1 MKVKFDIYSYWLTVI
16 VIHAIWAV
24 CILATGCK
32 VKNKDK
38 RKASEK
44 LELSQV
50 QSKITT
56 ESYKELVPLPA
67 DTAKA
72 FVPWWMLQQGKT
84 VTAQTN
90 DAAVNLRFNPI
101 TGNIEAEG
109 ISKERTVPVQGTRKI
124 EELNKLDLKAE
135 KKEKTSTT
143 VTKSDDWGN
152 VKLVLWLLAAA
163 AVIYFAVRA
172 YIKWYIPWKRGK
184 WP

>member
-1 MKVKFDIYSYWLTVI
+1 MRKLTVAHCFI
-16 VIHAIWAV
+16 AFIIALGL
-24 CILATGCK
+24 ILLFGLSACK
-32 VKNKDK
+32 VKNRDK
-38 RKASEK
+38 SKSSEK

-56 ESYKELVPLPA
+56 ESYNELVPISA

-90 DAAVNLRFNPI
+90 DAAVNLRFNPV

-109 ISKERTVPVQGTRKI
+109 ISKERTVPVSGTRKI
-124 EELNKLDLKAE
+124 EENNKIDLKGE
-135 KKEKTSTT
+135 KKEKTSVV

-152 VKLVLWLLAAA
+152 VKLVLSLLAAA
-163 AVIYFAVRA
+163 AAIYFAVRA